1 MPTYSLKC
9 PNCGYEWTDFM
20 SLSERNEAKCPK
32 CGGKAE
38 TNWQSQGNVLIQGK
52 GFYQENTLR

>member
-9 PNCGYEWTDFM
+9 SNCGHEWTDFM
-20 SLSERNEAKCPK
+20 NLSERNEAKCPK

-38 TNWQSQGNVLIQGK
+38 TN
-52 GFYQENTLR
+52 